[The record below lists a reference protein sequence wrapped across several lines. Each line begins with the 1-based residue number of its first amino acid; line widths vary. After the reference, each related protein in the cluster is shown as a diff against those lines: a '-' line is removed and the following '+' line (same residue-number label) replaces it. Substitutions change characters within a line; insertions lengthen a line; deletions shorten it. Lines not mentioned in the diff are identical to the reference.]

1 VGKGGA
7 VTARVAGYLN
17 ALSEER
23 ARTALQR
30 CCGARHWVDGML
42 AARPFAS
49 DAELLAAAERVWW
62 GLGRADWLEAFAAH
76 PRIGARA
83 EAMTDWARRE
93 QAGANGAAEAT
104 LAALAQG
111 NRTYEERFGHVFLIC
126 ATGRTADEMLG
137 ALRGRL
143 TNDPAT
149 ELRVAAEEQAKIT
162 RLRLDRLAVS

>member
-1 VGKGGA
+1 MSDPVFA
-7 VTARVAGYLN
+7 YLN
-17 ALSEER
+17 SLPAIKARAELS
-23 ARTALQR
+23 R
-30 CCGARHWVDGML
+30 CCGARLWVDAMIE
-42 AARPFAS
+42 ARPFAG
-49 DAELLAAAERVWW
+49 DTELFGVAERVWW

-111 NRTYEERFGHVFLIC
+111 NRTYEKRFGHLFLIC

-137 ALRGRL
+137 ALRARL

-162 RLRLDRLAVS
+162 RLRLDRLVVS

>member
-1 VGKGGA
+1 MGKGGA

-93 QAGANGAAEAT
+93 QAGANGAAEVT

>member
-1 VGKGGA
+1 MTGERLA
-7 VTARVAGYLN
+7 PYLN
-17 ALSEER
+17 ALSDER
-23 ARTALQR
+23 ARAALQR
-30 CCGARHWVDGML
+30 CCGARHWVEAML

-49 DAELLAAAERVWW
+49 DAELRATAERVWW

-76 PRIGARA
+76 PRIGARGEG

-93 QAGANGAAEAT
+93 QAGADGAADAT
-104 LAALAQG
+104 RAALAHG
-111 NRTYEERFGHVFLIC
+111 NVTYEARFGHVFLIC

-143 TNDPAT
+143 ANDPAT

-162 RLRLDRLAVS
+162 RLRLDKLVVS

>member
-49 DAELLAAAERVWW
+49 DAELLAAADRVWW
-62 GLGRADWLEAFAAH
+62 RLGRVDWLEAFATH
-76 PRIGARA
+76 PRIGGRG
-83 EAMTDWARRE
+83 EGGGDGKAMPDWARRE
-93 QAGANGAAEAT
+93 QAGADGASEAT
-104 LAALAQG
+104 LAALAQE
-111 NRTYEERFGHVFLIC
+111 NRAY
-126 ATGRTADEMLG
+126 
-137 ALRGRL
+137 
-143 TNDPAT
+143 
-149 ELRVAAEEQAKIT
+149 
-162 RLRLDRLAVS
+162 